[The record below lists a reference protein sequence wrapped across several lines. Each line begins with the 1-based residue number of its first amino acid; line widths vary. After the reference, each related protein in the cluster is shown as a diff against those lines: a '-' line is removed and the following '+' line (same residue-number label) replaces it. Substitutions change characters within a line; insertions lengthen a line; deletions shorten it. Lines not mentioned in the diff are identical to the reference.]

1 MPQEI
6 GKKEIKKTGEGQFEK
21 TITREE
27 KQFVSKDLLLREKA
41 SIEARLSDIDE
52 DLAEIEKL
60 EPTTP

>member
-1 MPQEI
+1 MP
-6 GKKEIKKTGEGQFEK
+6 KDKPLKEIKKTGEGQFEK

-27 KQFVSKDLLLREKA
+27 KQFINKDLLLREKT
-41 SIEARLSDIDE
+41 SLEARLQEVNE